1 MKIKNHLQLN
11 SNITVA
17 QVYKDNFSGEAVEVE
32 KIAEEIGIYGRV
44 LNYIIQDAGNMFNV
58 TFHIR

>member
-1 MKIKNHLQLN
+1 MKIKNQLN

-17 QVYKDNFSGEAVEVE
+17 QVYKDNFSGEAIEVE

-44 LNYIIQDAGNMFNV
+44 LNYIIQDAGNMYNV
-58 TFHIR
+58 TFHIK